1 MEEKTQAKNAPQAQ
15 AQAQAQAQGD
25 LFNQPT
31 QQPQPQPTEQSAPKP
46 RPTKPDD
53 IAIERINQLVED
65 GFQLP
70 EGYNHVNAIKMA
82 YIQIQNT
89 LDKQSG
95 YKPLSEL
102 CTPASIQTA
111 LFQMAKDGLD
121 ATKGQCYFS
130 KRGNALAYGT
140 EYHATTLQV
149 QRIFPNY
156 TPCPKVVY
164 EGDIVEYG
172 VDPKTGR
179 RILIK
184 HEQKMENLDN
194 GFVGA
199 YLYIP
204 CKDGGQDLY
213 VMTKKMIMTAWLQSK
228 QGQAVHN
235 KFTDKMV
242 CKTIINSALD
252 GIVRSDS
259 GNSVFIA
266 NEPMEEERVVEVVE
280 VDNVEAEEVK

>member
-1 MEEKTQAKNAPQAQ
+1 MSENTKQPTTANTQP
-15 AQAQAQAQGD
+15 QAQGD
-25 LFNQPT
+25 IFNQP
-31 QQPQPQPTEQSAPKP
+31 QQPQPQVQPIPK
-46 RPTKPDD
+46 PTKPDD
-53 IAIERINQLVED
+53 LAIERINQLIEG

-130 KRGNALAYGT
+130 KSGFNLKYGT

-179 RILIK
+179 RILVK

-194 GFVGA
+194 DFVGA

-213 VMTKKMIMTAWLQSK
+213 VMSKKMIMQAWMQGK
-228 QGQAVHN
+228 QGLTVHN

-252 GIVRSDS
+252 STVKSDS

-266 NEPMEEERVVEVVE
+266 DEPTESEREVEVVE